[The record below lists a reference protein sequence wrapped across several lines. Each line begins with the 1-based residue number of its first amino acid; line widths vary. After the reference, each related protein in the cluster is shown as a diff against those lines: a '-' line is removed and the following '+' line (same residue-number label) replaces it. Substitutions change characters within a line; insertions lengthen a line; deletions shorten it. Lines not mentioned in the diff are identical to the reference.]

1 MENVIPQQD
10 TRTKI
15 TLIEDINKLSKLY
28 RDRVLSVEEFDA
40 YYDATIEELE
50 AVIQSL
56 HFMELY
62 QSLYSKFKPII

>member
-1 MENVIPQQD
+1 METIIPQQD

-28 RDRVLSVEEFDA
+28 KNRVLTVQEFDA

-50 AVIQSL
+50 AVIQSI
-56 HFMELY
+56 HFMELCE
-62 QSLYSKFKPII
+62 SLYKSFKFE

>member
-28 RDRVLSVEEFDA
+28 RNRVLNVEEFDT

-56 HFMELY
+56 HFMELC
-62 QSLYSKFKPII
+62 QSLYSQFKFD